1 MNKNKFYGIQKIVV
15 NGVRIYTLNISIK
28 PSGMILNKI
37 IQDPIWKDRHTLSVK
52 NGVSVVNFTETIA
65 IKKKEDQE
73 EFDYSV
79 RKLRDIL
86 FAHKVNK
93 LMNDNPWTINKEGII
108 KDVLNQIQEENENF
122 IL

>member
-1 MNKNKFYGIQKIVV
+1 MNKNGKIYGITKVV
-15 NGVRIYTLNISIK
+15 INGVKVYTLNISIN
-28 PSGMILNKI
+28 PSSMILDKI
-37 IQDPIWKDRHTLSVK
+37 IKDPIWKDRHTLGMK
-52 NGVSVVNFTETIA
+52 NGSTVVTFTHTSMDA
-65 IKKKEDQE
+65 G

-79 RKLRDIL
+79 KKLRSIL